1 MGYKIYTDFILG
13 DSNIKL
19 SDFGGMLYN
28 EDNAKINLLPSH
40 SINSEKYGNMD
51 GEYITSTSL
60 EPRPIE
66 LNMYF
71 ENGNL
76 DIKSLTQW
84 LYNDK
89 KEQWFQYV
97 GDNKRIRVIYKDE
110 IIINVYGDKST
121 INTVLYAYDPYWYSM
136 DNTKFVQ
143 ERPMTNQLYTFNN
156 PSVDVCYPL
165 IKLEVGDGVTVR
177 DVIIEINGERIKL
190 ANINTDIY
198 LDSKYRTC
206 YTYVVGEPQNKL
218 DVYEYAELGKHRYY
232 FPVLKPQNNTFK
244 LVQGAVTKVTIE
256 TNSRILI

>member
-1 MGYKIYTDFILG
+1 MSYKIYKDFILG

-28 EDNAKINLLPSH
+28 ADNTKINLLPSH
-40 SINSEKYGNMD
+40 NVTSNKFGNRD
-51 GEYITSTSL
+51 GEIITSTNL
-60 EPRPIE
+60 DIRTIE

-71 ENGNL
+71 KNSNL

-97 GDNKRIRVIYKDE
+97 GDNKRIKVIYKDE
-110 IIINVYGDKST
+110 ITMNVIGDKAMISMS
-121 INTVLYAYDPYWYSM
+121 LYAYDPYWYSM

-156 PSVDVCYPL
+156 PSLITSYPL
-165 IKLEVGDGVTVR
+165 IKLEVGDGATVR

-206 YTYVVGEPQNKL
+206 YTYVVGEPQNKI